1 MAIIR
6 RLKEVKNNKLHDAIL
21 LTTLVDNNKYKFI
34 KIYVDPDKE
43 CAIYFK
49 GRLSYRD
56 IQSFFFNLRDDITSS
71 SKIEDEK
78 IKALREFEYDYDN
91 NITAL
96 YTRDGWK
103 YSK

>member
-6 RLKEVKNNKLHDAIL
+6 ELNKVENASLHDAIL

-34 KIYVDPDKE
+34 KVYVAPDKE

-49 GRLSYRD
+49 GLLSHRD

-71 SKIEDEK
+71 SRIEDESIEAFK
-78 IKALREFEYDYDN
+78 DYEYNYDDN
-91 NITAL
+91 TTAI
-96 YTRDGWK
+96 YTRNGWK
-103 YSK
+103 Y

>member
-6 RLKEVKNNKLHDAIL
+6 ELNKVENALLHDAIL

-34 KIYVDPDKE
+34 KVYIDPNKE

-49 GRLSYRD
+49 GLLSHRD
-56 IQSFFFNLRDDITSS
+56 IQAFFFNLRDNITSS
-71 SKIEDEK
+71 SRIENESIEAFKDY
-78 IKALREFEYDYDN
+78 EYNYDDN
-91 NITAL
+91 TTAI

-103 YSK
+103 Y